1 MVMNYIHD
9 NRIGADNYMLELP
22 IGEYYSLVEDNLND
36 NEYQRKRV
44 RNASSVYSLLKKDLI
59 EGCVMPPIVLA
70 YGDQVQDPNKLLE
83 QMKKSRFKIKI
94 LDGLQRSYTIKE
106 IVDDYRNGVLEKG
119 PGEKTALDNLIR
131 VEVYTGLNKVGI
143 LYRMLTLNTGQ
154 TQMSTRH
161 QIEIIYSDY
170 KTNCSVNDVVLQS
183 ETDNLTPTALGEY
196 RFRDVVDGFTSYLQ
210 KDYLTLDRMDILDN
224 VKNLERLAKSDM
236 GSNLFDEYL
245 DSYNQF
251 VRKVNQLAPA
261 SFTETQLKEELN
273 LSATPYATSMYKMF
287 NKSQSMTGYGKAVAT
302 LQDLG
307 ILRDFNHVKSL
318 LNSIKSST
326 AEIGFATLLSKLDSV
341 RGIAKKIGNDQR
353 LYFYHFF
360 KKLFDY
366 NESSYLDINQSA
378 ISAFSEYERI
388 VS

>member
-1 MVMNYIHD
+1 MQMNYIHD
-9 NRIGADNYMLELP
+9 SRIGADNYMLELS
-22 IGEYYSLVEDNLND
+22 IGEYFSLVEGNLND

-70 YGDQVQDPNKLLE
+70 YGAEVRNPNCLYE
-83 QMKKSRFKIKI
+83 EMKESRFRIKI
-94 LDGLQRSYTIKE
+94 LDGLQRSYTIKD
-106 IVDDYRNGVLEKG
+106 IVEDYRNGTIGNNTQGKS
-119 PGEKTALDNLIR
+119 PLDNLIR

-154 TQMSTRH
+154 TQMTTRH

-170 KTNCSVNDVVLQS
+170 KANCTVKDVTLLS
-183 ETDNLTPTALGEY
+183 ETDGVTPSRIGEY

-236 GSNLFDEYL
+236 ESNLFDDFL
-245 DSYNQF
+245 DTYNLF
-251 VRKVNQLAPA
+251 VNKVNQLAPA
-261 SFTETQLKEELN
+261 TYTESSLKEDLQ
-273 LSATPYATSMYKMF
+273 LSATPFATSLYKVF
-287 NKSQSMTGYGKAVAT
+287 DKSQPLTGFGKAVAT

-307 ILRDFNHVKSL
+307 IVKDFDQIRSL
-318 LNSIKSST
+318 LNDINGAT
-326 AEIGFATLLSKLDSV
+326 AEMGFNVLLTKLDSV
-341 RGIAKKIGNDQR
+341 RRIAKKIGNDQR

-366 NESSYLDINQSA
+366 NESSYLDIHQSA
-378 ISAFSEYERI
+378 NSAFSEYERI

>member
-1 MVMNYIHD
+1 MNYIHD
-9 NRIGADNYMLELP
+9 KRIGADNYMLELT
-22 IGEYYSLVEDNLND
+22 IGDYYSLVEDNLND

-44 RNASSVYSLLKKDLI
+44 RNASSIYSLLKKDLI

-70 YGDQVQDPNKLLE
+70 YNGNVQNPDSLFE
-83 QMKKSRFKIKI
+83 EMKASRFKIKI
-94 LDGLQRSYTIKE
+94 LDGLQRSYTIKDIIDE
-106 IVDDYRNGVLEKG
+106 YRSGTLENTPNAKN
-119 PGEKTALDNLIR
+119 ALDNRIR

-170 KTNCSVNDVVLQS
+170 RNNCAVKDVVLQS
-183 ETDNLTPTALGEY
+183 ETDSQTPTNLGEY
-196 RFRDVVDGFTSYLQ
+196 RFRDIVDGFTSYLQ
-210 KDYLTLDRMDILDN
+210 KDYLTLDRMDILEN

-236 GSNLFDEYL
+236 ESNMFDDFL

-251 VRKVNQLAPA
+251 VRKVNDLAPFGYLEA
-261 SFTETQLKEELN
+261 QLKEELK
-273 LSATPYATSMYKMF
+273 LSATPYATCMFKMF
-287 NKSQSMTGYGKAVAT
+287 NKSQSMTGYGKAIAT

-307 ILRDFNHVKSL
+307 IIKDFNHVKSL
-318 LNSIKSST
+318 LTGINGAT
-326 AEIGFATLLSKLDSV
+326 AEMGFNELLTKLDLV
-341 RGIAKKIGNDQR
+341 RGLAKKIGNDQR

-360 KKLFDY
+360 KKMFDF
-366 NESSYLDINQSA
+366 NESSYLDIYQSA

>member
-1 MVMNYIHD
+1 MNYIHD
-9 NRIGADNYMLELP
+9 KRIGADNYMLELT
-22 IGEYYSLVEDNLND
+22 IGDYYSLVEDNLND

-44 RNASSVYSLLKKDLI
+44 RNASSIYSLLKKDLI

-70 YGDQVQDPNKLLE
+70 FNGNVQNPDSLFE
-83 QMKKSRFKIKI
+83 EMKASRFKIKI
-94 LDGLQRSYTIKE
+94 LDGLQRSYTIKDIIDE
-106 IVDDYRNGVLEKG
+106 YRSGTLENTPNAKN
-119 PGEKTALDNLIR
+119 ALDNRIR

-170 KTNCSVNDVVLQS
+170 RNNCAVKDVVLQS
-183 ETDNLTPTALGEY
+183 ETDNQTPTNLGEY
-196 RFRDVVDGFTSYLQ
+196 RFRDIVDGFTSYLQ
-210 KDYLTLDRMDILDN
+210 KDYLTLDRMDILEN

-236 GSNLFDEYL
+236 ESNMFDDFL

-251 VRKVNQLAPA
+251 VRKVNDLAPFGYSEA
-261 SFTETQLKEELN
+261 QLKEELR
-273 LSATPYATSMYKMF
+273 LSATPYATCMFKMF
-287 NKSQSMTGYGKAVAT
+287 NKSQSMTGYGKAIAT

-307 ILRDFNHVKSL
+307 IIKDFNHVKSL
-318 LNSIKSST
+318 LTGINGAT
-326 AEIGFATLLSKLDSV
+326 AEMGFNELLTKLDLV
-341 RGIAKKIGNDQR
+341 RGLAKKIGNDQR

-360 KKLFDY
+360 KKMFDF
-366 NESSYLDINQSA
+366 NESSYLDIYQSA

>member
-1 MVMNYIHD
+1 MNCIHD
-9 NRIGADNYMLELP
+9 KRIGADNYMLELS

-44 RNASSVYSLLKKDLI
+44 RNASSIYSLLKKDLI

-70 YGDQVQDPNKLLE
+70 YSGQVHNPSELLE
-83 QMKKSRFKIKI
+83 EMKASRFKIII
-94 LDGLQRSYTIKE
+94 LDGLQRSYTIKDIIDE
-106 IVDDYRNGVLEKG
+106 YRSGSLETTSNAKN
-119 PGEKTALDNLIR
+119 ALDNKIR
-131 VEVYTGLNKVGI
+131 VEVYTGLNKIGI

-170 KTNCSVNDVVLQS
+170 KNNCLVKDVVLQS
-183 ETDNLTPTALGEY
+183 ETDSQTPTSLGEY
-196 RFRDVVDGFTSYLQ
+196 RFRDIVDGFTSYLQ

-236 GSNLFDEYL
+236 ESNMFDDFL

-251 VRKVNQLAPA
+251 VRKVNDLAPSGYLEA
-261 SFTETQLKEELN
+261 RLKEDLG
-273 LSATPYATSMYKMF
+273 LSATPYATCMYKMF
-287 NKSQSMTGYGKAVAT
+287 NKSQSMTGYGKAIAT

-307 ILRDFNHVKSL
+307 IIKDFNHVKSL
-318 LNSIKSST
+318 LAEINGAT
-326 AEIGFATLLSKLDSV
+326 AEMGFRMLLTKLDQV
-341 RGIAKKIGNDQR
+341 RGLAKKIGNDQR

-360 KKLFDY
+360 KKLFDN
-366 NESSYLDINQSA
+366 NETSYLDIYQSA
-378 ISAFSEYERI
+378 ISAYSEYERI

>member
-1 MVMNYIHD
+1 MNYIHD
-9 NRIGADNYMLELP
+9 KRIGADNYMLELS
-22 IGEYYSLVEDNLND
+22 IGDYYSLVEDNLND

-44 RNASSVYSLLKKDLI
+44 RNASSIYSLLKKDLI

-70 YGDQVQDPNKLLE
+70 YNGHVQNPNNLFE
-83 QMKKSRFKIKI
+83 EMKASRFKIKI
-94 LDGLQRSYTIKE
+94 LDGLQRSYTIKDIIDE
-106 IVDDYRNGVLEKG
+106 YRSGTLKNIPNAKG
-119 PGEKTALDNLIR
+119 ALDNRIR

-170 KTNCSVNDVVLQS
+170 KNNCAVKDVVLQS
-183 ETDNLTPTALGEY
+183 ETDSQTPTNLGEY

-210 KDYLTLDRMDILDN
+210 KDYLTLDRMDILEN

-236 GSNLFDEYL
+236 ESNMFDDFL

-251 VRKVNQLAPA
+251 VRKVNDLAPLGYSEA
-261 SFTETQLKEELN
+261 QLKEELE
-273 LSATPYATSMYKMF
+273 LSATPYATCMFKLF
-287 NKSQSMTGYGKAVAT
+287 NKSQSMTGYGKAIAT

-307 ILRDFNHVKSL
+307 IIKDFNNVKSL
-318 LNSIKSST
+318 LTGINGAT
-326 AEIGFATLLSKLDSV
+326 AEKGFDVLLTKLDQV
-341 RGIAKKIGNDQR
+341 RGLAKKIGNDQR

-360 KKLFDY
+360 KKMFDY
-366 NESSYLDINQSA
+366 NETSYLDIYESA